1 MFVLLV
7 IHILS
12 GASALVSAAVALY
25 SAKGKRTHILSGRIY
40 FWSMVAIFLTAIPMS
55 IASSNIF
62 LFLIAIFSF
71 YLAFAGMRFARNRNG
86 VPIRSDWLAVF
97 SMMLSGI
104 GMWALAAFYLAN
116 ENSQSIVLVVFGFL
130 AISLGYADYKSHKD
144 TSATGKQRIAKHL
157 TNMLGGTIA
166 VVTAVLVVNPPFEPE
181 WVWWVLPTAVVT
193 PIIFW
198 WNKRA
203 LR

>member
-1 MFVLLV
+1 MFVLLP

-12 GASALVSAAVALY
+12 GALALVSAAVALC
-25 SAKGKRTHILSGRIY
+25 SVKGKRTHILSGIIY
-40 FWSMVAIFLTAIPMS
+40 FWSMVTIFLTAIPMS
-55 IASSNIF
+55 IASSDIF

-86 VPIRSDWLAVF
+86 VPTRSDWLAVF
-97 SMMLSGI
+97 SMILSGI
-104 GMWALAAFYLAN
+104 GMWILAAFYLAN
-116 ENSQSIVLVVFGFL
+116 ENSQSIVLIVFGFL
-130 AISLGYADYKSHKD
+130 AISIGYTDYKSHKD
-144 TSATGKQRIAKHL
+144 ESATGKPRIAKHL

-166 VVTAVLVVNPPFEPE
+166 VVTAVLVVNPPFDPE
-181 WVWWVLPTAVVT
+181 WVWWVLPTTAIT

-198 WNKRA
+198 WNKKT

>member
-1 MFVLLV
+1 
-7 IHILS
+7 
-12 GASALVSAAVALY
+12 
-25 SAKGKRTHILSGRIY
+25 
-40 FWSMVAIFLTAIPMS
+40 
-55 IASSNIF
+55 
-62 LFLIAIFSF
+62 
-71 YLAFAGMRFARNRNG
+71 MRFARNRNG

-97 SMMLSGI
+97 SMILSGI

-116 ENSQSIVLVVFGFL
+116 ENSQSIVLIVFGFL

-157 TNMLGGTIA
+157 TNMLGATIA
-166 VVTAVLVVNPPFEPE
+166 VVTAVLVVNAPFEPE
-181 WVWWVLPTAVVT
+181 WVWWVLPTVVVT

-198 WNKRA
+198 WNKRT

>member
-104 GMWALAAFYLAN
+104 GMWALAALYLAN

-130 AISLGYADYKSHKD
+130 AISLGYADYKSHKN

-198 WNKRA
+198 WNKRT